1 MSMKKSTIANQV
13 CTYCVMDTTVPDI
26 VFDKNGQCNLC
37 LEHIHK
43 IDNEA
48 SQYDE
53 ESLKKLKERIQKSS
67 KSKKYDCIIG
77 VSGGVDSTYTAYIV
91 KKVLKLNPLAVHF
104 DNGWNSELAVEN
116 IKNCLDILDIDL
128 YTHVVD
134 WNEFRDIQ
142 RSLILSSV
150 KNIEMATDHAIVS
163 LLIKVAAKN
172 KVKFIL
178 HGGNNSTEGIMPFSW
193 METNN
198 DKKLI
203 SSITRQFSNRKLK
216 TTPTMNL
223 IEYFYYF
230 VIKRIKYVPILNYFE
245 YNKNDVFDL
254 LKEKLEY
261 RPYASKH
268 DESMITKFFQ
278 QYILPEKYNI
288 DKRKAHYSNLI
299 ISKQMNRSDALS
311 LLNNKLYDE
320 RSFLNDKDFFLKKLN
335 FTDKEFETIMSE
347 KPKDASDYSSNIKY
361 LNLIWLFVDK
371 IRIFTR

>member
-1 MSMKKSTIANQV
+1 
-13 CTYCVMDTTVPDI
+13 MDTTVPDI

-37 LEHIHK
+37 LEHIHR

-163 LLIKVAAKN
+163 LLIKVASKN
-172 KVKFIL
+172 KVKFVL
-178 HGGNNSTEGIMPFSW
+178 HGGNNATEGIMPFSW

-203 SSITRQFSNRKLK
+203 SSITKQFSHRELK
-216 TTPTMNL
+216 TMPTMSL
-223 IEYFYYF
+223 VEYFYYLM
-230 VIKRIKYVPILNYFE
+230 IKRIKYVPILNYFE
-245 YNKNDVFDL
+245 YDKNHVFAL
-254 LKEKLEY
+254 LKEQLGY

-268 DESMITKFFQ
+268 DESLITKFFQ

-311 LLNNKLYDE
+311 FLNNKLYDE

-347 KPKDASDYSSNIKY
+347 KPKDASDYPSNIKY
-361 LNLIWLFVDK
+361 LNLIWLFIDK

>member
-37 LEHIHK
+37 LEHIHR

-163 LLIKVAAKN
+163 LLIKVASKN
-172 KVKFIL
+172 KVKFVL
-178 HGGNNSTEGIMPFSW
+178 HGGNNATEGIMPFSW

-203 SSITRQFSNRKLK
+203 SSITKQFSHRELK
-216 TTPTMNL
+216 TMPTMSL
-223 IEYFYYF
+223 VEYFYYLM
-230 VIKRIKYVPILNYFE
+230 IKRIKYVPILNYFE
-245 YNKNDVFDL
+245 YDKNHVFAL
-254 LKEKLEY
+254 LKEQLGY

-268 DESMITKFFQ
+268 DESLITKFFQ

-311 LLNNKLYDE
+311 FLNNKLYDE

-347 KPKDASDYSSNIKY
+347 KPKDASDYPSNIKY
-361 LNLIWLFVDK
+361 LNLIWLFIDK